1 MTFLSVNV
9 CGLRSKL
16 NCPDFVSLINKY
28 DIIGVQETKTD
39 DIDTIIIPGYS
50 VYLNNRSCNSRN
62 RSGGIALIVKDTIV
76 PFITIH
82 DTKVSDLILLFTI
95 SNVITR
101 SQTKENLKCGIV
113 YIPPYGSKYASEDP
127 FLELQELIFKHCS
140 NTNNLLIFGDF
151 NSRSGTLADY
161 IHMDKFICNRLGLQS
176 LDDANTNILNL
187 FEASNIPISR
197 NNADK
202 NVNTYGKAFI
212 DFCKNN
218 DLFILNGRI
227 GSDYIYPK
235 LTCKDRSTVDYFLSS
250 ATIFDKIT
258 NFEVQEFSDLFSD
271 AHCAISLG
279 LSVSFEPIPSL
290 KEGHNQM
297 RKPKLWKPD
306 STEIFIENFDI
317 VRVAEIEAKLDNL
330 LASEDKVIR
339 KTDVDDIITCIG
351 TLFETCSKETFGY
364 TETRERNDKYIKF
377 KPWFNRACISARNLY
392 HKTRRT
398 YNKYKNEFYK
408 NMLRIVSKKYK
419 NTLKFH
425 CNRFKND
432 RIQKLRNLKNK
443 NPREYW
449 RLINSDRKQN
459 DNFASLNDFY
469 EFYSAIGNNHNTEN
483 DDVNDTDLPDLSDV
497 HVNNDFQTLIDSEI
511 NQCITA
517 DEIMAAAKSLHNNK
531 SPGLD
536 SIVNEHIKSTI
547 NIMTPIYVKLFNL
560 IFDTG
565 IVPESWT
572 IGNIKPIFKN
582 KGSPREPS
590 NYRPITLLS
599 CFGKLFTAIIN
610 KRLNSFSDNYNLI
623 NWVQAGFR
631 KNFSTTD
638 NLFILKSLIDLV
650 QDQKKKLYCC
660 FVDFQQAFDTV
671 WRAGL
676 WRKLIEN
683 GINGKCFDFIYNMYK
698 DIKSKITTSKGST
711 NFFSCNIGV
720 RQGENLS
727 PFLFSI
733 F

>member
-28 DIIGVQETKTD
+28 DIIGVQETRTD

-50 VYLNNRSCNSRN
+50 VYLNNRSCNSRS
-62 RSGGIALIVKDTIV
+62 RSGGIGLIVKDTIV

-176 LDDANTNILNL
+176 LDEENTNILNL

-197 NNADK
+197 NNTDK
-202 NVNTYGKAFI
+202 NVNTYGKTFI

-227 GSDYIYPK
+227 GSDHIYPK

-258 NFEVQEFSDLFSD
+258 NFEVQEFLDLFSD

-317 VRVAEIEAKLDNL
+317 VRVAEIEPNLDNL
-330 LASEDKVIR
+330 LASEDKVIC

-351 TLFETCSKETFGY
+351 TLFETC
-364 TETRERNDKYIKF
+364 
-377 KPWFNRACISARNLY
+377 
-392 HKTRRT
+392 
-398 YNKYKNEFYK
+398 
-408 NMLRIVSKKYK
+408 
-419 NTLKFH
+419 
-425 CNRFKND
+425 
-432 RIQKLRNLKNK
+432 
-443 NPREYW
+443 
-449 RLINSDRKQN
+449 
-459 DNFASLNDFY
+459 
-469 EFYSAIGNNHNTEN
+469 
-483 DDVNDTDLPDLSDV
+483 
-497 HVNNDFQTLIDSEI
+497 
-511 NQCITA
+511 
-517 DEIMAAAKSLHNNK
+517 
-531 SPGLD
+531 
-536 SIVNEHIKSTI
+536 
-547 NIMTPIYVKLFNL
+547 
-560 IFDTG
+560 
-565 IVPESWT
+565 
-572 IGNIKPIFKN
+572 
-582 KGSPREPS
+582 
-590 NYRPITLLS
+590 
-599 CFGKLFTAIIN
+599 
-610 KRLNSFSDNYNLI
+610 
-623 NWVQAGFR
+623 
-631 KNFSTTD
+631 
-638 NLFILKSLIDLV
+638 
-650 QDQKKKLYCC
+650 
-660 FVDFQQAFDTV
+660 
-671 WRAGL
+671 
-676 WRKLIEN
+676 
-683 GINGKCFDFIYNMYK
+683 
-698 DIKSKITTSKGST
+698 
-711 NFFSCNIGV
+711 
-720 RQGENLS
+720 
-727 PFLFSI
+727 
-733 F
+733 